1 MAEES
6 NEKNTKAKVKGMKV
20 AKLKDFFTSSGT
32 RIVVGLI
39 CVCVGLFLLV
49 SMISFLI
56 NGYADQ
62 SLIYTQDTIA
72 TSEIESEISNGGGY
86 SGAFLSDILINKTF
100 GVSSLLIA
108 MFIIACG
115 VKSLIHIKYNLFKL
129 CELTAFGLV
138 LGSVTLGFFGKAL
151 YEESSLYW
159 GGSIGYSVAHI
170 LSAFLGNFFTCILLI
185 LVSAIVVIYNF
196 PSLADKIMAKIK
208 AYEAALAERNE
219 SEKEETQK
227 EQTEAE
233 KEPETAQPQAVE
245 EVETETFKAE
255 EIKKEPK
262 VEFKTMVEEV
272 PEKEEVAPANEEEK
286 AENPSMMN
294 LEIDRPEEIKAETEV
309 PAEDEEDPE
318 TTLEIDN
325 GVVDEAAENML
336 EPYDPTKDLEFYK
349 APSVDL
355 LTRYPDSESISDD
368 EVRAK
373 SQEIIAV
380 LNSFGVEIIHIKAT
394 AGPTVTLYELT
405 PAVGVRISK
414 IETLSK
420 DIAMRLAADGIR
432 IIAPMPGR
440 GTVGVEVPNPDN
452 KRKMVPMYDM
462 LTSKAFQESK
472 MELPMVLGKTISNE
486 IFMVDLAKC
495 PHVICAGAT
504 GQGKSVALNACIT
517 SLLYKKHPAELK
529 FILIDP
535 KMVEFSMY
543 SPIVNHFMAKTPEA
557 ESAIITDV
565 SMAVPTLE
573 SLCIEMDDRYELLK
587 NASCKKIT
595 EYNAKFIKR
604 RLNPQD
610 GHRFLPYIVVIVD
623 EFNDLIMTAGKE
635 VEAPIIRITQKARAV
650 GIHIIIATQR
660 PDVKVLT
667 GGIKANC
674 PARFGLKTFSGID
687 SKVVLDQT
695 GAENLIGRGDMLISS
710 DSKLTRVQCA
720 FIDNDEIERITEHI
734 SKQQSYPMPYILPEY
749 EDPNAGDDGRVTT
762 DLSKRD
768 PKFEQ
773 IARYIVSSQR
783 ASTSD
788 VQRNFEIGFNRSGKI
803 MDQLCAAG
811 IVGPQKGAKPREVLI
826 ATMEELNQKLEFIR
840 NRYSQKAD
848 VENWY

>member
-1 MAEES
+1 MTENKTKS
-6 NEKNTKAKVKGMKV
+6 KIKAKGTE
-20 AKLKDFFTSSGT
+20 LKSFFTSSST
-32 RIVVGLI
+32 RIVVGL
-39 CVCVGLFLLV
+39 VCIILSLFLCI
-49 SMISFLI
+49 SMISFII

-62 SLIYTQDTIA
+62 SLIHTADTIP
-72 TSEIESEISNGGGY
+72 TSEMESEITNGGGY
-86 SGAFLSDILINKTF
+86 TGAIISDILINKTF

-108 MFIIACG
+108 LFILALG
-115 VKSLIHIKYNLFKL
+115 VKSLIHTKFRLYKVAEITLF
-129 CELTAFGLV
+129 GIV
-138 LGSVTLGFFGKAL
+138 WGSVTFGFFFKGI
-151 YEESSLYW
+151 YEDTSIYW
-159 GGSIGYSVAHI
+159 GGNIGYFFAHM
-170 LSAFLGNFFTCILLI
+170 LVGYLGNFFTAIVLILLS
-185 LVSAIVVIYNF
+185 VVVIMYNF
-196 PSLADKIMAKIK
+196 PSLADKSLAKLK
-208 AYEAALAERNE
+208 SLFEP
-219 SEKEETQK
+219 KEEIKTEEVK
-227 EQTEAE
+227 EEITE
-233 KEPETAQPQAVE
+233 EPETE
-245 EVETETFKAE
+245 EVKEVEPPKDEEITVESETE
-255 EIKKEPK
+255 
-262 VEFKTMVEEV
+262 EEV
-272 PEKEEVAPANEEEK
+272 KEEEESETPSV
-286 AENPSMMN
+286 ENNS
-294 LEIDRPEEIKAETEV
+294 LTIEIDRPTDTPMEVENVEEEVIDETEG
-309 PAEDEEDPE
+309 E
-318 TTLEIDN
+318 TGPTLEIDE
-325 GVVDEAAENML
+325 GVEDMRADDML

-355 LTRYPDSESISDD
+355 LTRYPDTESITD
-368 EVRAK
+368 EEVKQK
-373 SQEIIAV
+373 SAEIISV
-380 LNSFGVEIIHIKAT
+380 LNSFGVEISHIKAT

-405 PAVGVRISK
+405 PAEGVRISK

-440 GTVGVEVPNPDN
+440 GTVGVEVPNPDS

-462 LTSKAFQESK
+462 LTSKTFQESK

-529 FILIDP
+529 FVLIDP

-557 ESAIITDV
+557 ENAIITDV
-565 SMAVPTLE
+565 SMAVPVLG
-573 SLCIEMDDRYELLK
+573 SLCVEMDERYELLK

-595 EYNAKFIKR
+595 EYNAKFVKR
-604 RLNPQD
+604 KLNPQD

-635 VEAPIIRITQKARAV
+635 IEAPIIRITQKARAV

-695 GAENLIGRGDMLISS
+695 GAESLIGRGDMLISS

-734 SKQQSYPMPYILPEY
+734 AKQQSYPTPYILPDY
-749 EDPNAGDDGRVTT
+749 EDPNGGNDDGRVTS

-773 IARYIVSSQR
+773 IARYIVNSQR

-811 IVGPQKGAKPREVLI
+811 IVGPQKGSKPREVLI
-826 ATMEELNQKLEFIR
+826 ATMEELDQKLEFIR
-840 NRYSQKAD
+840 NRYSQKPD